1 MAITDRPPTLQPTAQ
16 GLASNRLGV
25 PAVVYFVISATA
37 ALTVVAGGVPA
48 AYAITGVTGLPLA
61 FLLLGA
67 VLALFSFGYL
77 AMARR
82 VKNAGAFYAFVA
94 HGLGKPLG
102 VGVAWMTLLAYNG
115 LQIGLY
121 GLVGAATSPLIAELS
136 GLTVPWWGIAL
147 VAWAVVA
154 VLGMLRVDVNSRVLA
169 VLLLGEL
176 AVVLLFNA
184 ANLLNPAS
192 GGLDLAP
199 LTPQQL
205 FVPGVGA
212 LFVFAIASFAG
223 FESSAVFTEEAKNPA
238 RTIPVATFLALAI
251 LSGLY
256 ALSAW
261 STAVS
266 TGTGQ
271 VVARSQGESS
281 ALFFN
286 LLGANAGAA
295 AASIAYIV
303 WSTSVIASLI
313 AFHNAIARYVF
324 ALGRERALPAVF
336 ARTSRRSGAPVA
348 GSLAQSGAALVV
360 IVLWA
365 IAGLDP
371 VRQLFVA
378 VGSFGGFG
386 TLTLLVI
393 TSVAVIVF
401 FARRPGVESLWRRLI
416 APGLAASGLG
426 VVLAFGLGNFDTVLA
441 VDPGSPW
448 RWILPAIYPLAAV
461 VGAIWAL
468 RVRANR
474 PDVYAGIGL
483 GAGREA

>member
-1 MAITDRPPTLQPTAQ
+1 MTITDRPPRPRPAAR
-16 GLASNRLGV
+16 GLANDRLGI
-25 PAVVYFVISATA
+25 PAVLYFVISATA

-48 AYAITGVTGLPLA
+48 AYAITGVAGLPLA

-102 VGVAWMTLLAYNG
+102 VGAAWMTLFAYNG

-121 GLVGAATSPLIAELS
+121 GLVGAATSPLVAELS
-136 GLTVPWWGIAL
+136 GVTVPWWAVAL

-176 AVVLLFNA
+176 TVVLLFNA

-199 LTPQQL
+199 LAPQQL

-223 FESSAVFTEEAKNPA
+223 FESSAVFTEESKNPA

-336 ARTSRRSGAPVA
+336 ARTSRHSGAPVA

-365 IAGLDP
+365 VAGLDP

-386 TLTLLVI
+386 TLTLLVV
-393 TSVAVIVF
+393 TSVAVIVY
-401 FARRPGVESLWRRLI
+401 FARRPGIENLWRRLI
-416 APGLAASGLG
+416 APGLAACGLG
-426 VVLAFGLGNFDTVLA
+426 AVLAFGLGNFDTVLA
-441 VDPGSPW
+441 VGPGSPW

-461 VGAIWAL
+461 AGVIWAL
-468 RVRANR
+468 RVRAVR
-474 PDVYAGIGL
+474 PGVYAGIGL
-483 GAGREA
+483 GADREP

>member
-1 MAITDRPPTLQPTAQ
+1 MTITDRPPRLRPAAR
-16 GLASNRLGV
+16 GLASDRLGI

-48 AYAITGVTGLPLA
+48 AYAITGVLGLPLA

-77 AMARR
+77 EMARR
-82 VKNAGAFYAFVA
+82 VRNAGAFYAFVA
-94 HGLGKPLG
+94 QGLGRPLG
-102 VGVAWMTLLAYNG
+102 VGAAWMTLLAYNG

-121 GLVGAATSPLIAELS
+121 GLVGAATSPLVAELS
-136 GLTVPWWGIAL
+136 GLTVPWWAVAL

-154 VLGMLRVDVNSRVLA
+154 LLGMLRVDVNSKVLA

-184 ANLLNPAS
+184 ANLLNPAA

-199 LTPQQL
+199 LSPQQL

-238 RTIPVATFLALAI
+238 RTIPVATFLALAV
-251 LSGLY
+251 LAGLY

-271 VVARSQGESS
+271 VVARSQAESS

-286 LLGANAGAA
+286 LLGANAGAG
-295 AASIAYIV
+295 AASVAYIV

-336 ARTSRRSGAPVA
+336 ARTSRRGAPVA
-348 GSLAQSGAALVV
+348 GSLAQSGAALLV

-365 IAGLDP
+365 AAGLDP

-386 TLTLLVI
+386 TLALLVV

-401 FARRPGVESLWRRLI
+401 FARRPGIENLWRRLV
-416 APGLAASGLG
+416 APGLAGCALG
-426 VVLAFGLGNFDTVLA
+426 VVLAFGVGNFDTVLG
-441 VDPGSPW
+441 VGPGSPW

-461 VGAIWAL
+461 AGVVWAL
-468 RVRANR
+468 RVRAGR

-483 GAGREA
+483 GADREP